1 MWTRNADGPDRSV
14 VALFPETSWVFPR
27 RKMLLAGKKHDPFKE
42 TPDAMVAQPQ
52 PGRRQPKSQ

>member
-1 MWTRNADGPDRSV
+1 VDAQRGWTSQVGR
-14 VALFPETSWVFPR
+14 ALFPETSGVFPR